1 MQNWAYSRIA
11 SPKLSASSK
20 PNKSY
25 SRGCVAEA
33 PTREAEGALRTYA
46 SSLRHLLTHER
57 KLKEDAVAKR
67 AKQNSRAGAQRPNCL
82 PG

>member
-25 SRGCVAEA
+25 SRSCVAEA
-33 PTREAEGALRTYA
+33 PTRAAAGALRTYA
-46 SSLRHLLTHER
+46 SSLRHVLTHER
-57 KLKEDAVAKR
+57 KLKEDAAAK
-67 AKQNSRAGAQRPNCL
+67 KGKTKLKSGRPKA
-82 PG
+82 